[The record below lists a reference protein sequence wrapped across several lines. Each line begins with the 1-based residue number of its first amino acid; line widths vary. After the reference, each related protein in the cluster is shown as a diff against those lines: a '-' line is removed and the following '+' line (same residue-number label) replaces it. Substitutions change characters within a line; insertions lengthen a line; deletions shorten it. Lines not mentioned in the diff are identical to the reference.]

1 MNVSLGELRELVMNR
16 EAWWWT
22 GRPGVLRFM
31 GSQRVGHD
39 WATELNWTES
49 HYLLVMLIC
58 QFKGKR
64 RINTS
69 EVEGTAG
76 PLSVMKPVRN
86 WSWEGGWTHLSGWSS
101 LMAELEADPPVAL
114 LADFLILYITALND
128 DDNVTHL
135 CPLPG
140 ELSLRM
146 WFILQ
151 KREASPQRELL
162 QSEL

>member
-1 MNVSLGELRELVMNR
+1 
-16 EAWWWT
+16 
-22 GRPGVLRFM
+22 
-31 GSQRVGHD
+31 
-39 WATELNWTES
+39 
-49 HYLLVMLIC
+49 
-58 QFKGKR
+58 
-64 RINTS
+64 
-69 EVEGTAG
+69 
-76 PLSVMKPVRN
+76 
-86 WSWEGGWTHLSGWSS
+86 
-101 LMAELEADPPVAL
+101 MAELEADPPVAL

-140 ELSLRM
+140 ELSLKM